1 MERERDSAFMKLVRA
16 RRSIRRFLKKQ
27 VGKNLVLSCI
37 EAALHAPST
46 MNSQPWSF
54 VVLDEPDEVS
64 RFVQRACTGIYR
76 PTRWIASA
84 PVVLA
89 IVVEKKLVPHWF
101 GPLLQGT
108 AFSLLDVGIAG
119 QHIVLRATELGL
131 GTCWIGWFSA
141 KGAARALG
149 VPASHRVAALVVLG
163 WADPAFPP
171 RPKAIRNLHESTHFS
186 AWQSVFAN
194 EHEGF

>member
-16 RRSIRRFLKKQ
+16 RRSIRKFLQTK
-27 VGKNLVLSCI
+27 VGRDSVLSCI
-37 EAALHAPST
+37 EAALHAPSS

-54 VVLDEPDEVS
+54 VVVDEPEEIA
-64 RFVQRACTGIYR
+64 RFVQRACTGVYR

-89 IVVEKKLVPHWF
+89 IVVEKKPVPHWF

-131 GTCWIGWFSA
+131 GTCWIGWFNA

-149 VPASHRVAALVVLG
+149 VPAGHRVAALIVLG
-163 WADPAFPP
+163 RADPAFPP
-171 RPKAIRNLHESTHFS
+171 GPKAIRNLQESTHFS
-186 AWQSVFAN
+186 TW
-194 EHEGF
+194 